1 MYEIIINLKYFVKL
15 RVVKYFWN
23 LFYINFGDK
32 MRKIKSANN
41 LLAKKKKVLIITM
54 LLCLIGL
61 AAACKDDDIINNGN
75 GDECADFDMF
85 GYRF

>member
-1 MYEIIINLKYFVKL
+1 VYEIIINLKYFVKL

-41 LLAKKKKVLIITM
+41 LLAKKKKSFDNNNATVLNW
-54 LLCLIGL
+54 
-61 AAACKDDDIINNGN
+61 ACCGVQ
-75 GDECADFDMF
+75 G
-85 GYRF
+85 